1 MAQSKQD
8 KQLEHILVT
17 IARDYRL
24 PLVPPNWQQPG
35 DLRIPPH
42 VMAERMLNYA
52 VIIAIADRQGHNID
66 SLKNALSEFAR
77 LQGRLYEY
85 VAVKLYTTQA
95 NKRLDVNYYEADD
108 FLVLVLTA
116 GVAPVLEVMAQIIMP
131 FVIQHHRQ
139 PTPNYRDLRQLV
151 DRVLAALYADPEPQL
166 RDGIIERIESLLT
179 MRLRL
184 LPMMPPA
191 PPQTGPDSRPAEI
204 PAPEPQVRESLSP
217 DQLLDEEFAPDTGDY
232 SAEQEPP
239 PVQQPADMASS
250 RRRNHTLRAPI
261 PYWDIKGRKK

>member
-35 DLRIPPH
+35 DLRIPAH

-52 VIIAIADRQGHNID
+52 VMIAIADRQGHD
-66 SLKNALSEFAR
+66 AHALKNALNEFAR
-77 LQGRLYEY
+77 LQGQLYEY
-85 VAVKLYTTQA
+85 VVVKLYTSQSG
-95 NKRLDVNYYEADD
+95 KRLDVDYYEADD

-116 GVAPVLEVMAQIIMP
+116 GVAPVLEAMAQIVTP
-131 FVIQHHRQ
+131 FVMQHHRQ
-139 PTPNYRDLRQLV
+139 PTPGYRDLRQLV
-151 DRVLAALYADPEPQL
+151 DKVLATLYADPEPQL
-166 RDGIIERIESLLT
+166 RDGIIERIEPLLI
-179 MRLRL
+179 MSLRL

-191 PPQTGPDSRPAEI
+191 PPKSGPDSTPTEI

-232 SAEQEPP
+232 PAEQETPP
-239 PVQQPADMASS
+239 AQQAADETAP
-250 RRRNHTLRAPI
+250 RRRHTLRAPI
-261 PYWDIKGRKK
+261 PYWDIKDGKK